1 MVDPWMEG
9 LFPVLQAFLNVSPAS
24 TVPVACVNADCTAS
38 QPAVGGADSPHGKA
52 SDGLQSPAVTA
63 ASQSS
68 TVTVTAEKP
77 VSLQSLGGAGESDWP
92 QSPRAMEESENRRM
106 GASDGSQSPRTT
118 EESDGPRTEGGSES
132 THSGELDASQ
142 KNQAKSSESLSRA
155 KSEGSGT
162 AESRGSIQESESLAP
177 GSVTDGNDR
186 NRTLGSL
193 APGSVTDGSDRNR
206 TSGSL
211 APGSVTDG
219 SDRNRASGSTTENVT
234 PAENGS
240 TSGAQTASISG
251 ISGDRFP
258 SPGKTQDLGLGT
270 SGEASMAHGTVS
282 GSQFT
287 GESSVDSLLLNKPCV
302 EGPSLGVSVL
312 PLSESALTLPAATP
326 PFLTVT
332 YLPPDQVGGL
342 HFCSLGNMD

>member
-9 LFPVLQAFLNVSPAS
+9 LFPALQAFLNVSPAS
-24 TVPVACVNADCTAS
+24 TVPVACVSADCTAS
-38 QPAVGGADSPHGKA
+38 QPAVAGADSPQVTA
-52 SDGLQSPAVTA
+52 SDGLQSPAVKA
-63 ASQSS
+63 ASQGS

-77 VSLQSLGGAGESDWP
+77 ESLQSLGGAGESDGP
-92 QSPRAMEESENRRM
+92 QSPRTMEESENRRI
-106 GASDGSQSPRTT
+106 GASDGSQSPRTM

-132 THSGELDASQ
+132 ARSGELDALQ
-142 KNQAKSSESLSRA
+142 KKQTKSSESLSQA

-162 AESRGSIQESESLAP
+162 VESSIQKSESPAP
-177 GSVTDGNDR
+177 GSVTDGN
-186 NRTLGSL
+186 
-193 APGSVTDGSDRNR
+193 DRNR

-219 SDRNRASGSTTENVT
+219 SDRNRALGSMTENVT

-240 TSGAQTASISG
+240 ASGAQTASISG

-258 SPGKTQDLGLGT
+258 SPGKMQELGLGT
-270 SGEASMAHGTVS
+270 SGEASMTHGTVS
-282 GSQFT
+282 GLQFT

-302 EGPSLGVSVL
+302 DGPSLGVSAL

>member
-162 AESRGSIQESESLAP
+162 AESRGSIQELESLAP

-186 NRTLGSL
+186 NRTL
-193 APGSVTDGSDRNR
+193 
-206 TSGSL
+206 GSL

>member
-1 MVDPWMEG
+1 M
-9 LFPVLQAFLNVSPAS
+9 
-24 TVPVACVNADCTAS
+24 
-38 QPAVGGADSPHGKA
+38 K
-52 SDGLQSPAVTA
+52 A

-68 TVTVTAEKP
+68 IVSVTVTVEKP
-77 VSLQSLGGAGESDWP
+77 ESLQSPGGAGESDGP
-92 QSPRAMEESENRRM
+92 QSPRAMEESENGRM

-132 THSGELDASQ
+132 TRSGELDASQ
-142 KNQAKSSESLSRA
+142 KKQTKSSESLSRA
-155 KSEGSGT
+155 KSEGSGP
-162 AESRGSIQESESLAP
+162 AESRGSIQESESP
-177 GSVTDGNDR
+177 
-186 NRTLGSL
+186 

-234 PAENGS
+234 PAENCS
-240 TSGAQTASISG
+240 TSGVQTDNIGG

-258 SPGKTQDLGLGT
+258 SPGKTQELGLGT
-270 SGEASMAHGTVS
+270 SGEATHGTVS

-287 GESSVDSLLLNKPCV
+287 GESNVDSLLLNKPCV

>member
-1 MVDPWMEG
+1 MEG
-9 LFPVLQAFLNVSPAS
+9 LFPALQAFLNVSPAL
-24 TVPVACVNADCTAS
+24 TVPVVCVSADCTAS
-38 QPAVGGADSPHGKA
+38 QPAVAGADSPQGKA
-52 SDGLQSPAVTA
+52 SDGLQNPAVKA

-68 TVTVTAEKP
+68 TVSVTVTVEKP
-77 VSLQSLGGAGESDWP
+77 ESLQSPGGAGESDGP
-92 QSPRAMEESENRRM
+92 QSPRAMEESENGRM

-132 THSGELDASQ
+132 TRSGELDASQ
-142 KNQAKSSESLSRA
+142 KKQTKSSESLSRA
-155 KSEGSGT
+155 KSEGSGP
-162 AESRGSIQESESLAP
+162 AESRGSVQESESP
-177 GSVTDGNDR
+177 
-186 NRTLGSL
+186 
-193 APGSVTDGSDRNR
+193 
-206 TSGSL
+206 

-234 PAENGS
+234 PAENCS
-240 TSGAQTASISG
+240 TSGAQTDNIGG

-258 SPGKTQDLGLGT
+258 SPGKMQELGLGT
-270 SGEASMAHGTVS
+270 SGEATHGTVS

-287 GESSVDSLLLNKPCV
+287 GESNVDSLLLNKPCV

>member
-1 MVDPWMEG
+1 MEG
-9 LFPVLQAFLNVSPAS
+9 LFPALQAFLNVSPAS
-24 TVPVACVNADCTAS
+24 TVPVACVSADCTAS
-38 QPAVGGADSPHGKA
+38 QPAVAGADSPQVTA
-52 SDGLQSPAVTA
+52 SDGLQSPAVKA
-63 ASQSS
+63 ASQGS

-77 VSLQSLGGAGESDWP
+77 ESLQSLGGAGESDGP
-92 QSPRAMEESENRRM
+92 QSPRTMEESENRRI
-106 GASDGSQSPRTT
+106 GASDGPQSPRTT
-118 EESDGPRTEGGSES
+118 EKSDGPRTEGGSES
-132 THSGELDASQ
+132 ARSGELDALQ
-142 KNQAKSSESLSRA
+142 KKQTKSSESLSQA

-162 AESRGSIQESESLAP
+162 VESRGSIQKSESPAP
-177 GSVTDGNDR
+177 GSVTDGN
-186 NRTLGSL
+186 
-193 APGSVTDGSDRNR
+193 DRNR

-219 SDRNRASGSTTENVT
+219 SDRNRALGSMTENVT

-240 TSGAQTASISG
+240 ASGAQTASISG

-258 SPGKTQDLGLGT
+258 SPGKMQELGLGT
-270 SGEASMAHGTVS
+270 SGEASMTHGTVS
-282 GSQFT
+282 GLQFT

-302 EGPSLGVSVL
+302 DGPSLGVSAL